1 ALDADGR
8 ATGAPSAEPGVL
20 GEIVISAPHLK
31 SHYDRLWV
39 TDCTATR
46 ETEQLASAAP
56 GTRWHR
62 TGDLGHLDAEGRVWI
77 EGRTQHVIVT
87 ADGPI
92 APVEAEQA
100 VEAVDA
106 VRRAAVVGIG
116 PHRLRQAV
124 AVVETIEGSRRPGL
138 ADPELTAAVRAST
151 SQPLAAVLVVPQLPT
166 DVRHNSKID
175 RSRLSDWAERTL
187 AGAKPSAP

>member
-1 ALDADGR
+1 M
-8 ATGAPSAEPGVL
+8 L
-20 GEIVISAPHLK
+20 GEIVIAAPHLK

-39 TDCTATR
+39 TDRMATR
-46 ETEQLASAAP
+46 ETEPLAAASP

-62 TGDLGHLDAEGRVWI
+62 TGDLGHLDAQGRVWI
-77 EGRTQHVIVT
+77 EGRSQHVIVT

-92 APVEAEQA
+92 APVAAEQA

-124 AVVETIEGSRRPGL
+124 AVVETSPASTRPAL
-138 ADPELTAAVRAST
+138 ADPALTAAVRAST

-175 RSRLSDWAERTL
+175 RSRLSAWAERTL